1 MPRPTINEDLA
12 VEVRRIHTQ
21 THGEEA
27 GSFQEALDTVVQLA
41 QQDRSQSQ
49 QQTGPSEGWY
59 PGKYASK
66 AIKTVVSGIQTDA
79 RETSQSVSKDERER
93 SSQRASGQPLVPYDP
108 TVGMAMFKTRLDDD
122 RLITVPQPE
131 VDALEIEAGDLLQVV
146 AYPWDSADE

>member
-41 QQDRSQSQ
+41 QEDRPQTQ
-49 QQTGPSEGWY
+49 QQTEQREGWY

-66 AIKTVVSGIQTDA
+66 ALKTVVDDIKTDVHG
-79 RETSQSVSKDERER
+79 TSQNTPEEQMRG
-93 SSQRASGQPLVPYDP
+93 SQSAQGQPPTGYDP
-108 TVGMAMFKTRLDDD
+108 TAGMAMFKVRLDDH
-122 RLITVPQPE
+122 RSITVPQPE
-131 VDALEIEAGDLLQVV
+131 VDALEMEAGDLLQVV
-146 AYPWDSADE
+146 AYPWNSSDE

>member
-1 MPRPTINEDLA
+1 MPRPTIEEDLA

-41 QQDRSQSQ
+41 QENRSQSQ
-49 QQTGPSEGWY
+49 QQTGQHEGWY

-66 AIKTVVSGIQTDA
+66 AIKTVVSDIKTDA
-79 RETSQSVSKDERER
+79 RGDAQTPPDKQATR
-93 SSQRASGQPLVPYDP
+93 SHQPALDQPQLPYGP
-108 TVGMAMFKTRLDDD
+108 TDGMAMFKVRLGDN
-122 RLITVPQPE
+122 RSITVPQPE

-146 AYPWDSADE
+146 AYPWNSTDE

>member
-41 QQDRSQSQ
+41 QEDRPQTQ
-49 QQTGPSEGWY
+49 QQTEQREGWY

-66 AIKTVVSGIQTDA
+66 AIKTVVDDIKTDVHG
-79 RETSQSVSKDERER
+79 TSQNTPEEQMRG
-93 SSQRASGQPLVPYDP
+93 SQSAQGQPPIGYDP
-108 TVGMAMFKTRLDDD
+108 TAGMAMFKVRLDDD
-122 RLITVPQPE
+122 QSITVPQPE
-131 VDALEIEAGDLLQVV
+131 VDALEMEAGDLLQVV
-146 AYPWDSADE
+146 AYPWNSSDE